1 MPCRASSRREINI
14 GAILKGVSDCV
25 QNVRLDPER
34 VSGFASPNAQT
45 ARRGNGFARG
55 ALRNDLTRGVGV
67 LSLGAGNLAQHE
79 ALLARR
85 VALVEGDA
93 IGQVFDDVAIEIDFE
108 FIHSFRMVARNG
120 MLPAIEWQTLMM
132 NTVPVSPRKT

>member
-1 MPCRASSRREINI
+1 MTGEQVPCLVGGPVAEINV

-93 IGQVFDDVAIEIDFE
+93 IGQVFDDVAIE
-108 FIHSFRMVARNG
+108 S
-120 MLPAIEWQTLMM
+120 TL
-132 NTVPVSPRKT
+132 NSYIPSGW